1 MAGLLPPNPQRVRGA
16 RAAGLRPRGRAWGA
30 GLCLLA
36 AGLTGDLARSGGLD
50 GARSAGLWRGLE
62 AQLGGHAGPED
73 LSAGLLARAAS
84 SLAGV
89 TVAAAALILVGLTL
103 GALVAKRRG
112 QGPQLRPR
120 GSLAL
125 APDQPRPGHVL
136 ALTLVAAAASVA
148 ILGPVLAG
156 AARGADASASALS
169 ALWLTWIARA
179 LGCAGA
185 SLALVGLGERWSSGR
200 ALWWALHETP
210 QMRREADR
218 RRGPSR
224 RSAESGWSER
234 AEP

>member
-36 AGLTGDLARSGGLD
+36 AGLTGELARSGGLD
-50 GARSAGLWRGLE
+50 GALWRALE
-62 AQLGGHAGPED
+62 AQLGGHAGSED
-73 LSAGLLARAAS
+73 LPAGLLARAAS

-112 QGPQLRPR
+112 QGPELRPR
-120 GSLAL
+120 GPLAL
-125 APDQPRPGHVL
+125 APDQPRPGHVV

-156 AARGADASASALS
+156 AARGADASASALT

-200 ALWWALHETP
+200 SLWWALHETP

-224 RSAESGWSER
+224 RLADPGRESER